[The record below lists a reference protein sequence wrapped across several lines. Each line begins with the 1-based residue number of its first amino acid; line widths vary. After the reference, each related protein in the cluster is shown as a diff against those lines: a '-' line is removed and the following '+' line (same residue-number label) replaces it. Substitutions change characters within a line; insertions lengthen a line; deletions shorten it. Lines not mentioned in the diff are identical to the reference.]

1 MHKNRSTRSWHY
13 SLAVGADTRL
23 PVLTA
28 GTTFAEITQR
38 IVSEMSVLCC
48 HYSEIEGTKFSR
60 PVYTVQVGQELFDLF
75 FNSPDGY
82 RAAYFRSPGAGLD
95 ANVSF
100 MHAISSRLVQ
110 HPLSANSTLA
120 DSRIHECLVTP
131 SAKAWL
137 VEHGKEIDRRC
148 PGCEGEWSSGTA
160 GRPDQA
166 EIHNGVWEAALGQKA
181 EWGRKAPYLKKLRVM
196 GAFLDDRLHEL
207 VPHDKRF
214 RAYNL
219 HRDGWS

>member
-1 MHKNRSTRSWHY
+1 VTRTIRSWSY
-13 SLAVGADTRL
+13 SLAVDAAARL
-23 PVLTA
+23 PVLTG

-48 HYSEIEGTKFSR
+48 HYSEIGGMGFSR
-60 PVYTVQVGQELFDLF
+60 PVYTVQVGRELFDLF

-100 MHAISSRLVQ
+100 IRAVSARLVQ
-110 HPLSANSTLA
+110 SHLSANSTLS
-120 DSRIHECLVTP
+120 DSRIRESLATP

-137 VEHGKEIDRRC
+137 AEHGKEIDRRC
-148 PGCEGEWSSGTA
+148 SGCQGEWSSGA
-160 GRPDQA
+160 GGPPDQA
-166 EIHNGVWEAALGQKA
+166 EIHNGAWEAASGQNA
-181 EWGRKAPYLKKLRVM
+181 EWGRKAPYLTKLRVM
-196 GAFLDDRLHEL
+196 GAFLNDQLHEL

-214 RAYNL
+214 RAYDI
-219 HRDGWS
+219 HRYGWS